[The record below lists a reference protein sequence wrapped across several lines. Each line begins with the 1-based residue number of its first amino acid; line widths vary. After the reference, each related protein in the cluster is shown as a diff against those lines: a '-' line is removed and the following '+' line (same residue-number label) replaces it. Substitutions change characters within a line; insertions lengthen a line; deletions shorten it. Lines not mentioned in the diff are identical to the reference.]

1 MASEPSDEKLEKRA
15 RNVLLYQISRSMKT
29 KQQLAQILVKREI
42 PDHVALPLL
51 DRFEE
56 AQLINDAEFARA
68 FVVSKL
74 ATGGKSAMALRRE
87 LRQKGLADDLIAEAL
102 SDLDQEQEQQI
113 ANKLAISRYQRL
125 LKLEPDVRY
134 RRLSGF
140 LMRRGFSSAITTRAI
155 REAQASG

>member
-1 MASEPSDEKLEKRA
+1 MPNEPSDEKLEKRA

-29 KQQLAQILVKREI
+29 KKQLAQILVKREI

-68 FVVSKL
+68 FVASKL
-74 ATGGKSAMALRRE
+74 SQGGKSAMALRRE
-87 LRQKGLADDLIAEAL
+87 LKLKGVADELIAHSLAA
-102 SDLDQEQEQQI
+102 LDQEKEQQI
-113 ANKLAISRYQRL
+113 ANTLAIARYRRL

>member
-1 MASEPSDEKLEKRA
+1 
-15 RNVLLYQISRSMKT
+15 MKT
-29 KQQLAQILVKREI
+29 KHQLAQILVKREI
-42 PDHVALPLL
+42 PDRVALPLL

-74 ATGGKSAMALRRE
+74 AMGGKSAMALRRE
-87 LRQKGLADDLIAEAL
+87 LRQKGVADELIKEAL
-102 SDLDQEQEQQI
+102 SELDQDQEQLI
-113 ANKLAISRYQRL
+113 ANKLAAARYQRL

-140 LMRRGFSSAITTRAI
+140 LMRRGFSSAIATRAI

>member
-1 MASEPSDEKLEKRA
+1 
-15 RNVLLYQISRSMKT
+15 MKT
-29 KQQLAQILVKREI
+29 KHQLAQILVKREI
-42 PDHVALPLL
+42 PDRVALPLL

-74 ATGGKSAMALRRE
+74 AMGGKSAMALRRE
-87 LRQKGLADDLIAEAL
+87 LRQKGVADELIKEAL
-102 SDLDQEQEQQI
+102 SELDQDQEQLI
-113 ANKLAISRYQRL
+113 ANKLAAARYQRL